1 MNQQVLAGKAAFVTG
16 GARGIGAAIVRRL
29 AAEGAEVTFTYANSS
44 ATAEALVEEIAGRG
58 GRARALRV
66 DSADASALA
75 AAIDAA
81 ATATG
86 RLDILVNN
94 AGVLERGSVETMG
107 IDAFDRVFAV
117 NVRAVYAGVQAAQR
131 HMGEG
136 ASIINVGSIV
146 ADRSAFAGASVYSAS
161 KGAVQAMTRGFARD
175 LGARGITVNTVQPG
189 PTETDMNPSDYHDM
203 LKSLIALGRL
213 GQPGEIAALV
223 AWLAGPYARFI
234 TGASLTVDGG
244 YLA

>member
-1 MNQQVLAGKAAFVTG
+1 MIHEALAGKTAFVTG

-29 AAEGAEVTFTYANSS
+29 AAEGAEVTFTYASS
-44 ATAEALVEEIAGRG
+44 AETAQALVEEIAGQG
-58 GRARALRV
+58 GRVHARKV
-66 DSADASALA
+66 DSADAEALS
-75 AAIDAA
+75 AAIGEAA
-81 ATATG
+81 SATG
-86 RLDILVNN
+86 HLDILVNN
-94 AGVLERGSVETMG
+94 AGVLERGSVETLG

-117 NVRAVYAGVQAAQR
+117 NVRAVYAGVQAGQR

-146 ADRSAFAGASVYSAS
+146 ADRTAFAGASVYSAS

-189 PTETDMNPSDYHDM
+189 PTETDMNPSDYHEM

-213 GQPGEIAALV
+213 GKPGEVAALV
-223 AWLAGPYARFI
+223 AWLAGPEARFI
-234 TGASLTVDGG
+234 SGASLTIDGG

>member
-1 MNQQVLAGKAAFVTG
+1 MNQNTLNGRIAFVTG
-16 GARGIGAAIVRRL
+16 GSRGIGAAIVRRL
-29 AAEGAEVTFTYANSS
+29 ASEGAEVIFTYASS
-44 ATAEALVEEIAGRG
+44 EAAADALVAEVTTKG
-58 GRARALRV
+58 GRARALKV
-66 DSADASALA
+66 DSADAAALT

-81 ATATG
+81 AAGAG
-86 RLDILVNN
+86 RLDILVNS
-94 AGVLERGSVETMG
+94 AGVLERGSVETLG
-107 IDAFDRVFAV
+107 IDAFDRTFAV

-146 ADRSAFAGASVYSAS
+146 ADRTAFPGGAVYSAS

-175 LGARGITVNTVQPG
+175 LGARGITVNNVQPG

-203 LKSLIALGRL
+203 LKSLMALGRL
-213 GQPGEIAALV
+213 GKPDEIGALV
-223 AWLAGPYARFI
+223 AWLAGPDARFI
-234 TGASLTVDGG
+234 SGASLTIDGG